1 MHRTPNPQ
9 TRTAGPARK
18 RPARKK
24 KDERGMA
31 LIFALLGIL
40 LLSMLAAALL
50 VVTRADALATFN
62 YKNQIQGSYVAMAGV
77 HRTVDWFRVTY
88 SPWLNP
94 TTGGTPDAATN
105 PPVLPTTYAGSPNA
119 PTLSSN
125 PVVLGDSANFPTVSS
140 NAIANSFSSMRGTL
154 NTISLGNTTGDFT
167 IKDVTLLS
175 HDRFKAFDGITDRIV
190 ERWQLRVQG
199 RIRDG
204 AGRSLAVVEE
214 TAVFQTAPLPIFGN
228 ALQGQ
233 CSLTMVGSL
242 TVDSFDSSNGSYGGS
257 NLFTGPDAGAS
268 VASNSFSGNS
278 GSSGVINGNV
288 YYGATPDA
296 TAGCTSSGES
306 VTDSIVQGD
315 IEEYPPMP
323 FPPIVPTFTTAT
335 SKKGDCYSKGP
346 FEVAANLFRYTPNTS
361 SSNNLSSC
369 GLTGSEKLELSVPVV
384 DESGGPTAPNTFF
397 VQGIGVGSKGSE
409 VRITKGTTSVQ
420 CLSADPANAR
430 CPTTFLYV
438 SDALDLGGGGLLSAS
453 GGNGDPTRFAIYYTG
468 TADAHLGGTSG
479 FCGTIYAPNATVE
492 IAGNTEVWGSVT
504 AKDVR
509 TMGGVLIHY
518 DLALARMKVMI
529 SPFRTVNQSRD
540 VF

>member
-1 MHRTPNPQ
+1 MHRTHPQ
-9 TRTAGPARK
+9 PGTAG
-18 RPARKK
+18 PARKK

-62 YKNQIQGSYVAMAGV
+62 YKNQIKGSYIAMAGV

-140 NAIANSFSSMRGTL
+140 NTISTGFNTMRGAL

-199 RIRDG
+199 RIRDT
-204 AGRSLAVVEE
+204 ANRTLAVVEE

-242 TVDSFDSSNGSYGGS
+242 IVDSFDSSNGPYGGS

-268 VASNSFSGNS
+268 VASNSFTGSS
-278 GSSGVINGNV
+278 GSSGVINGDV

-296 TAGCTSSGES
+296 AAGCTSSGES

-315 IEEYPPMP
+315 VEEYPPMP

-335 SKKGDCYSKGP
+335 MTKDCAMSSS
-346 FEVAANLFRYTPNTS
+346 FEVSSNLFRYTPNTTT
-361 SSNNLSSC
+361 SNNMGSC
-369 GLTGSEKLELSVPVV
+369 GLTGTQVLELSVPVV
-384 DESGGPTAPNTFF
+384 DESGGPVAPNTFF
-397 VQGIGVGSKGSE
+397 VEGIGVGSTNNS
-409 VRITKGTTSVQ
+409 VRVTKGTTGALCS
-420 CLSADPANAR
+420 SADLNTAR
-430 CPTTFLYV
+430 CARTSLYV
-438 SDALDLGGGGLLSAS
+438 STLLNLGGGGLLAAA
-453 GGNGDPTRFAIYYTG
+453 GGNCDPTRFSIYYTG
-468 TADAHLGGTSG
+468 TANATLGGTSG
-479 FCGTIYAPNATVE
+479 FCGTIYAPNATVT
-492 IAGNTEVWGSVT
+492 IQGNTVLHGAISAKEVVT
-504 AKDVR
+504 G
-509 TMGGVLIHY
+509 GGVEIHY
-518 DLALARMKVMI
+518 DLALARLKVMI
-529 SPFRTVNQSRD
+529 APFRTINQSRD